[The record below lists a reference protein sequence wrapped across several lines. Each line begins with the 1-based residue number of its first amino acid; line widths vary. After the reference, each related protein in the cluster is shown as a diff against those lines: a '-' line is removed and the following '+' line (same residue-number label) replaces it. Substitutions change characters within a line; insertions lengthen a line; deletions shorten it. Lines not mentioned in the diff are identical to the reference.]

1 MSCHLTPSLW
11 RLCNGDITVSFM
23 LDFFIGM
30 YIKFSDYLKHIN
42 NMTMRLIEY
51 VICFYEI
58 L

>member
-1 MSCHLTPSLW
+1 MSCHLLPSHR
-11 RLCNGDITVSFM
+11 RLCNSDITVLFM

-30 YIKFSDYLKHIN
+30 YIKFSDYLKHMN

-51 VICFYEI
+51 VIYF